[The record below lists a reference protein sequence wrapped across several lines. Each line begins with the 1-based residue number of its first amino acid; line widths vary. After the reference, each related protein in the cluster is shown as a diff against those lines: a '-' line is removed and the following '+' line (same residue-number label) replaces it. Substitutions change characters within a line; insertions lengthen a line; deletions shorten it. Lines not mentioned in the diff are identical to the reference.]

1 MLYFCLVLNVPGRFM
16 LDQYLSSSGYF
27 EFPSFS
33 VAIFTILLAM
43 VLSTIIA
50 LTYRYTFQEENFP
63 NKFFQAIVLSSTV
76 SAMVMMAV
84 GDNLAV
90 GFGVLGAVS
99 IIRFRT
105 LIRSPRNIIFIFMSL
120 SVGIATG
127 VFGYAIAISGTML
140 FCIAV
145 VLLYFSPYGREG
157 NQKIELAITSET
169 TQATDN
175 LLAELASQGI
185 SATIVRIRMLEAGQ
199 ARYSINVS
207 LPPETNPQV
216 FYDSIRQIQGLSD
229 IRYDARDNDEQL

>member
-1 MLYFCLVLNVPGRFM
+1 M

-33 VAIFTILLAM
+33 VAVFTILLAM
-43 VLSTIIA
+43 ILSTIIA
-50 LTYRYTFQEENFP
+50 LTYRFTFQEENFP

-127 VFGYAIAISGTML
+127 VFGYAIAISGTIL

-145 VLLYFSPYGREG
+145 VLLYYSPYGRSG
-157 NQKIELAITSET
+157 NEKIELAVTSEA
-169 TQATDN
+169 ATAIEQ
-175 LLAELASQGI
+175 LLQELAAHGI
-185 SATIVRIRMLEAGQ
+185 SATIVRIRMQEDGQ
-199 ARYSINVS
+199 TRYSINVS
-207 LPPETNPQV
+207 LPPETNPQE
-216 FYDSIRQIQGLSD
+216 FYDSLRRINGLSD

>member
-1 MLYFCLVLNVPGRFM
+1 MLH
-16 LDQYLSSSGYF
+16 QYLSSSGYF

-33 VAIFTILLAM
+33 VAVFTILLAM
-43 VLSTIIA
+43 VLSTVIA
-50 LTYRYTFQEENFP
+50 LTYRYTFREENFP

-127 VFGYAIAISGTML
+127 VFGYSIAISGTFL

-145 VLLYFSPYGREG
+145 VLLDYSPYGRLS
-157 NQKIELAITSET
+157 NNKIELALTSESAQAVET
-169 TQATDN
+169 LLTQFKQ
-175 LLAELASQGI
+175 QGI
-185 SATIVRIRMLEAGQ
+185 AASILRIRMQEDGLT
-199 ARYSINVS
+199 RYSINVS
-207 LPPETNPQV
+207 LPAETDPQV
-216 FYDSIRQIQGLSD
+216 FYDSLIRIEGLSD
-229 IRYDARDNDEQL
+229 VRYDARDNDEQL

>member
-1 MLYFCLVLNVPGRFM
+1 M
-16 LDQYLSSSGYF
+16 LDQYLSSNGYF

-33 VAIFTILLAM
+33 VAIFTILLAQ

-50 LTYRYTFQEENFP
+50 LTYRFTYQGDNFP
-63 NKFFQAIVLSSTV
+63 NKFFQAIVMSSTV

-120 SVGIATG
+120 SIGIATG

-140 FCIAV
+140 FCISV
-145 VLLYFSPYGREG
+145 TMLYYSPYGRMG
-157 NQKIELAITSET
+157 NQTVDLTLTSET
-169 TQATDN
+169 AEAIELLLSFLSDNGFQASI
-175 LLAELASQGI
+175 L
-185 SATIVRIRMLEAGQ
+185 RIRTTSEGL
-199 ARYSINVS
+199 ARYSLSVG
-207 LPPETNPQV
+207 LPPGTDPKG
-216 FYDSIRQIQGLSD
+216 FYNSIEGIEGLGD

>member
-1 MLYFCLVLNVPGRFM
+1 M
-16 LDQYLSSSGYF
+16 LDQYLSSNGYF
-27 EFPSFS
+27 QFPSFS
-33 VAIFTILLAM
+33 VAVFTILLAM

-50 LTYRYTFQEENFP
+50 LTYKFTFNEENFP

-127 VFGYAIAISGTML
+127 VFGYAIAISGTIL
-140 FCIAV
+140 FCVAV
-145 VLLYFSPYGREG
+145 ALLYYSPYGRAG
-157 NQKIELAITSET
+157 NQKVELALSSES
-169 TQATDN
+169 AAAVDN
-175 LLAELASQGI
+175 LLANLKSQGL
-185 SATIVRIRMLEAGQ
+185 SATILRIRMQEDGIIK
-199 ARYSINVS
+199 YSINVS
-207 LPPETNPQV
+207 LPHETDPQE
-216 FYDSIRQIQGLSD
+216 FYDSILKIEGLSN
-229 IRYDARDNDEQL
+229 ISYDARDNDEQL

>member
-1 MLYFCLVLNVPGRFM
+1 M

-43 VLSTIIA
+43 VLSTVIA
-50 LTYRYTFQEENFP
+50 LTYRFTYQEDNFP
-63 NKFFQAIVLSSTV
+63 NKFFQAIVMSSTV

-120 SVGIATG
+120 SIGIATG
-127 VFGYAIAISGTML
+127 VFGYAIAISGTFL
-140 FCIAV
+140 FCIGV
-145 VLLYFSPYGREG
+145 VLLYYSPYGRES
-157 NQKIELAITSET
+157 NQKIDLAVTCEN
-169 TQATDN
+169 QASVDSLIAQLKAN
-175 LLAELASQGI
+175 GI
-185 SATIVRIRMLEAGQ
+185 SATIMRIRMQEEGKT
-199 ARYSINVS
+199 RYTIIVG
-207 LPPETNPQV
+207 LPAETNPQQ
-216 FYDSIRQIQGLSD
+216 FYDSVCGIEGLTD

>member
-1 MLYFCLVLNVPGRFM
+1 M

-33 VAIFTILLAM
+33 VAIFTILLAV
-43 VLSTIIA
+43 VLSTIVA
-50 LTYRYTFQEENFP
+50 LTYKLTYQEENFP
-63 NKFFQAIVLSSTV
+63 NKFFQAIILASTV

-105 LIRSPRNIIFIFMSL
+105 LIRSPRNILFIFMSL
-120 SVGIATG
+120 SIGIATG

-140 FCIAV
+140 FCIVV
-145 VLLYFSPYGREG
+145 VLLYYSPFGRSV
-157 NQKIELAITSET
+157 NQKIELAITS
-169 TQATDN
+169 ASANAIGN
-175 LLAELASQGI
+175 LLQQLREQDI
-185 SATIVRIRMLEAGQ
+185 SATILRIRMQEDGSS
-199 ARYSINVS
+199 RYSINVS
-207 LPPETNPQV
+207 LPPETDPRE
-216 FYDSIRQIQGLSD
+216 FYDSVQQIEGLSD

>member
-1 MLYFCLVLNVPGRFM
+1 M

-50 LTYRYTFQEENFP
+50 LTYKFTFQEENFP

-76 SAMVMMAV
+76 SSMVMMAV

-120 SVGIATG
+120 SIGIATG
-127 VFGYAIAISGTML
+127 VFGYAIAISGTIL
-140 FCIAV
+140 FCVAV
-145 VLLYFSPYGREG
+145 VLLYYSPYGRSS
-157 NQKIELAITSET
+157 NQKIELAITSEST
-169 TQATDN
+169 GAVEN
-175 LLAELASQGI
+175 LLAQLVEQNI
-185 SATIVRIRMLEAGQ
+185 SATIVRIRMQEEGGT
-199 ARYSINVS
+199 RYSINVS
-207 LPPETNPQV
+207 LPPETDPRV
-216 FYDSIRQIQGLSD
+216 FYDSIGSIVGLSD

>member
-1 MLYFCLVLNVPGRFM
+1 M

-33 VAIFTILLAM
+33 VAVFTILLAM
-43 VLSTIIA
+43 VLSTVIA
-50 LTYRYTFQEENFP
+50 LTYKFTYQEEYFP

-120 SVGIATG
+120 SIGIATG
-127 VFGYAIAISGTML
+127 VFGYAIAISGTIL

-145 VLLYFSPYGREG
+145 VLLYYSPYGRSG
-157 NQKIELAITSET
+157 NHKIDLAFSSQERAPVDRLLV
-169 TQATDN
+169 Q
-175 LLAELASQGI
+175 LAENNIA
-185 SATIVRIRMLEAGQ
+185 ATILRIRMQEDGIT
-199 ARYSINVS
+199 RYTLIVG
-207 LPPETNPQV
+207 LPPETNPQE
-216 FYDSIRQIQGLSD
+216 FYDSVRSIEGLID

>member
-1 MLYFCLVLNVPGRFM
+1 M

-27 EFPSFS
+27 EFPSFA
-33 VAIFTILLAM
+33 VAVFTILLAM
-43 VLSTIIA
+43 ILSTVIA
-50 LTYRYTFQEENFP
+50 LTYRFTYQEDSFP

-120 SVGIATG
+120 SIGIATG
-127 VFGYAIAISGTML
+127 VFGYSIAISGTVL

-145 VLLYFSPYGREG
+145 VLLYYSPYGKMGEYKAELVVSISNRSILKELESLLENEEVNASIVRMRSLEEG
-157 NQKIELAITSET
+157 ITRYTLNIGLKQEQNRDELYQRIIKIEGVK
-169 TQATDN
+169 D
-175 LLAELASQGI
+175 
-185 SATIVRIRMLEAGQ
+185 VR
-199 ARYSINVS
+199 
-207 LPPETNPQV
+207 
-216 FYDSIRQIQGLSD
+216 FDSRD
-229 IRYDARDNDEQL
+229 IDEQL

>member
-1 MLYFCLVLNVPGRFM
+1 M
-16 LDQYLSSSGYF
+16 LDQYLSSNGYF

-43 VLSTIIA
+43 VLSTVIA
-50 LTYRYTFQEENFP
+50 LTYRFTFQEENFP

-120 SVGIATG
+120 SIGIATG
-127 VFGYAIAISGTML
+127 VFGYAIAISGTFL

-145 VLLYFSPYGREG
+145 VLLYYSPFGRSG
-157 NQKIELAITSET
+157 NQKIELAVTSNAVDAIE
-169 TQATDN
+169 
-175 LLAELASQGI
+175 LLMQQLRQQEV
-185 SATIVRIRMLEAGQ
+185 SATILRIRMQEDGKS
-199 ARYSINVS
+199 RYSINVS
-207 LPPETNPQV
+207 LSPETDPQE
-216 FYDSIRQIQGLSD
+216 FYDSIRTIEGLSD

>member
-1 MLYFCLVLNVPGRFM
+1 M
-16 LDQYLSSSGYF
+16 LDQYLSSNGYF

-50 LTYRYTFQEENFP
+50 LTYKFTFQEENFP

-127 VFGYAIAISGTML
+127 VFGYAIAISGTGL

-145 VLLYFSPYGREG
+145 ALLYYSPFGRSG
-157 NQKIELAITSET
+157 NQKIELAVTSASRE
-169 TQATDN
+169 AIENLLN
-175 LLAELASQGI
+175 LLAKEEIGAAIL
-185 SATIVRIRMLEAGQ
+185 RIRMQEDGQ
-199 ARYSINVS
+199 TRYSINVS
-207 LPPETNPQV
+207 LPPETDPQA
-216 FYDSIRQIQGLSD
+216 FYDSLRLIEGLSD